1 MNHELK
7 QQITELTGIE
17 NFFECSGRTNAVVN
31 AKMLYAKYMRDILGK
46 SYEEIKK
53 DFGYAQHGTVM
64 NLVRKFNRYSEFDVD
79 LRNKFKKLINE
90 QRSPFQDKIDKIV
103 DALVEIKNE
112 ADLDYVIEKMN
123 INIKVRQK

>member
-17 NFFECSGRTNAVVN
+17 NFFECSGRTNEVVN

-90 QRSPFQDKIDKIV
+90 ERSPFQDKIDKIV
-103 DALVEIKNE
+103 DKLVEIKNE

>member
-17 NFFECSGRTNAVVN
+17 NFFECSGRTNEVVN

-90 QRSPFQDKIDKIV
+90 QRSPFQYKIDKIV
-103 DALVEIKNE
+103 EALVEIKNE
-112 ADLDYVIEKMN
+112 DDLDYVIEKMN